1 MNHVEKPLT
10 ATSSSESHG
19 VLYLVATPIGNLSDM
34 SARAVEV
41 LRHVDRI
48 ACEDTR
54 HSRPLLD
61 RYGINR
67 PLLSLHEHNE
77 EQATQGILSLLL
89 QGESLALISD
99 AGTPL
104 INDPGYPLV
113 RMAHE
118 AGVRVT
124 PIPGPCALIAALA
137 ASGLPSNRFA
147 FEGFPP
153 RKSGQRQAFFRELL
167 TEKRTLIF
175 YESSHRIIQTLGD
188 LASVFPWDRRLTVAK
203 ELTKQYETLIY
214 ATVGTA
220 QEVFE
225 QNEELKLGEFVV
237 VIEGGSDTSSD
248 ELDAKSVEI
257 LSMLLEETSLKTAVS
272 LAAKITQTKK
282 DLLYQEALKLKAAS

>member
-1 MNHVEKPLT
+1 MT
-10 ATSSSESHG
+10 ATSSESHG
-19 VLYLVATPIGNLSDM
+19 VLYLVATPIGNLGDLST
-34 SARAVEV
+34 RAVEV

-77 EQATQGILSLLL
+77 GQASQGILALLL
-89 QGESLALISD
+89 QGERLALISD

-113 RMAHE
+113 RMAHQ
-118 AGVRVT
+118 AGIKVT

-153 RKSGQRQAFFRELL
+153 RKSSQRQAFFRGLL
-167 TEKRTLIF
+167 NEKRTLIF
-175 YESSHRIIQTLGD
+175 YESSHRIAQTLED
-188 LASVFPWDRRLTVAK
+188 IASVFPVDRRLTVAK
-203 ELTKQYETLIY
+203 ELTKQYETFIY
-214 ATVGTA
+214 STA
-220 QEVFE
+220 GAALEVFE

-237 VIEGGSDTSSD
+237 LVEGSSESSSD
-248 ELDAKSVEI
+248 ELDSKSIEV
-257 LSMLLEETSLKTAVS
+257 LTLLLEETSLKTAVS

-282 DLLYQEALKLKAAS
+282 DLLYQEALRLKGEA

>member
-1 MNHVEKPLT
+1 
-10 ATSSSESHG
+10 
-19 VLYLVATPIGNLSDM
+19 
-34 SARAVEV
+34 VEV

-77 EQATQGILSLLL
+77 EPASQGIVALLL

-113 RMAHE
+113 RMAHQ
-118 AGVRVT
+118 AGIRVT

-153 RKSGQRQAFFRELL
+153 RKSAQRQAFFRALVNER
-167 TEKRTLIF
+167 RTLIF
-175 YESSHRIIQTLGD
+175 YESSHRITQTLGD
-188 LASVFPWDRRLTVAK
+188 IALIFPADRRLTVAK
-203 ELTKQYETLIY
+203 ELTKQYETLVY
-214 ATVGTA
+214 STA
-220 QEVFE
+220 GSALEVFE

-237 VIEGGSDTSSD
+237 LIEGSSESATD
-248 ELDAKSVEI
+248 ELDSKSIEV
-257 LSMLLEETSLKTAVS
+257 LTLLLEETSLKTAVN
-272 LAAKITQTKK
+272 LAAKITQSKK
-282 DLLYQEALKLKAAS
+282 DLLYQEALRLKGQC